1 MKHERFVEGVVVAL
15 CVCSAIVIIVFTIIA
30 RYA

>member
-1 MKHERFVEGVVVAL
+1 MNGSSKAVVVAL